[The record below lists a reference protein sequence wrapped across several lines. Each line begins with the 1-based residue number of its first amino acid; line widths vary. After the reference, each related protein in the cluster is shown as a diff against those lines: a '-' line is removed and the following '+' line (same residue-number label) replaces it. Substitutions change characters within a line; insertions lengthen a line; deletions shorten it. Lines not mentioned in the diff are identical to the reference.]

1 MNPNA
6 ALATLRGQITVRL
19 PAELKEKLQ
28 READKRGVS
37 LNGLILD
44 FLWKQLG
51 EK

>member
-6 ALATLRGQITVRL
+6 ARATLREQITVRL
-19 PAELKEKLQ
+19 PADLKTKLQ
-28 READKRGVS
+28 READKRGAS
-37 LNGLILD
+37 LNGLILE